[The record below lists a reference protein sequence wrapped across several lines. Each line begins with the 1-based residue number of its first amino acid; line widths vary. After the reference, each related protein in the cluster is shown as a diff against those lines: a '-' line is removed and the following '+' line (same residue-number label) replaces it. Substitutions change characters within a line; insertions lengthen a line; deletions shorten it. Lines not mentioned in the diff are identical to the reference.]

1 MGLVASGAMLF
12 LSPILSGSNL
22 QKYLVLC
29 FKDRKGDALSSST
42 TTTTTTITTTT
53 TTTITTTTTAIV
65 VQQKQAPPQQVGAHC
80 NYS

>member
-53 TTTITTTTTAIV
+53 TAIV